1 MKKKRE
7 DNRKD
12 STLIWKI
19 NQLIMMARMK
29 FYLQSKRER
38 ECVCRKELESE
49 RESLGTERDR
59 ACLNF
64 KDF

>member
-38 ECVCRKELESE
+38 ERE
-49 RESLGTERDR
+49 RERER
-59 ACLNF
+59 AF
-64 KDF
+64 VGKS